1 MQSLRNLVRN
11 QALMYL
17 FCIELIEKCFN
28 FRFNIILVSRS
39 VPQLKATFDEY
50 AKVSYVFSFFDLTK
64 L

>member
-11 QALMYL
+11 QAFMYL
-17 FCIELIEKCFN
+17 FCIELIVKCFN

-39 VPQLKATFDEY
+39 FPQLKATFDEY

>member
-11 QALMYL
+11 QAFMYL

-39 VPQLKATFDEY
+39 FPQLKATFDEY
-50 AKVSYVFSFFDLTK
+50 AKVS
-64 L
+64 